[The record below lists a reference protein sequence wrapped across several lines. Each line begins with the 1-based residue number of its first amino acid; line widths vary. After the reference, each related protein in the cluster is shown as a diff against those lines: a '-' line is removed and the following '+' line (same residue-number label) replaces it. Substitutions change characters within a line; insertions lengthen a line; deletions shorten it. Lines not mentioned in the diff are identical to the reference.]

1 MNTPAE
7 IVTKINRSGGSL
19 TARDGEL
26 VLKAPPGTLD
36 ADDLALLREHK
47 QTIVKILSE
56 EPVRLKVTA
65 NGDGID
71 VHCPDE
77 ETAQRIEQG
86 RERVEQTIQAISNE
100 INNGSTRS
108 PAAVGSINQA
118 GTRERNAMT
127 PEQLAALHDFFL
139 DVIKCRMAW
148 AGEIGEVP
156 ETFERHD
163 DLVKFVKLTDELCE
177 YFTIHFTPPTD
188 AS

>member
-47 QTIVKILSE
+47 ATIVRILSE
-56 EPVRLKVTA
+56 EPVTVRAKVSEGRLS
-65 NGDGID
+65 I
-71 VHCPDE
+71 HCPSE
-77 ETAQRIEQG
+77 ELAQRLEAGRSRIEQTI
-86 RERVEQTIQAISNE
+86 REIGNE
-100 INNGSTRS
+100 ITRDQTST

-118 GTRERNAMT
+118 GTREQNAMK
-127 PEQLAALHDFFL
+127 PEQIEALHGFHL
-139 DVIKCRMAW
+139 DVIKCRLAW
-148 AGEIGEVP
+148 AGAIGEVP

-163 DLVKFVKLTDELCE
+163 DLVKFVELSDELCE
-177 YFTIHFTPPTD
+177 YFTAKMETLTD
-188 AS
+188 QG

>member
-47 QTIVKILSE
+47 ATIVRILSE
-56 EPVRLKVTA
+56 EPVTVRAKVSEGRLSL
-65 NGDGID
+65 
-71 VHCPDE
+71 HCPDE
-77 ETAQRIEQG
+77 EIAQRLEAGRSRIE
-86 RERVEQTIQAISNE
+86 ETIQQIGNE

-108 PAAVGSINQA
+108 PAAVRSINQA
-118 GTRERNAMT
+118 GIRERNAMKR
-127 PEQLAALHDFFL
+127 EQLAALHDFFL

-188 AS
+188 ES